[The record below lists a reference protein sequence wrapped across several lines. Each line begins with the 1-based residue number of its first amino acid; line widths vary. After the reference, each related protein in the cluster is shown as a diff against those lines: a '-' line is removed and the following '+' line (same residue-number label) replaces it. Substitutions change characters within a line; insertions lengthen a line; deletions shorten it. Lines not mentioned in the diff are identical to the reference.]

1 MELSEMAAGLA
12 KTACATRCSAGR
24 RLGIAPR
31 TRIRTDRAGLCAP
44 PSAAP
49 RSSLTEPPLMRIDLS
64 EPTRE
69 KPSPRAKGRPFLTLS
84 GACVRNSRKK
94 NDGQLGSSDL
104 PAVRRQIGRA
114 HV

>member
-69 KPSPRAKGRPFLTLS
+69 KPSPRAKWRPFLTLS
-84 GACVRNSRKK
+84 GSLRSELEEEERW
-94 NDGQLGSSDL
+94 
-104 PAVRRQIGRA
+104 PAGIR
-114 HV
+114 